1 MNLLKFTNYSII
13 LILLFIINLIF
24 SNCVREK
31 TESVY
36 ETEIILDGKLIFSSK
51 EFNEGNI
58 GLYENFDIFGTIDS
72 LLNSQRIDE
81 ASAIFQQV
89 LNHLYHENDHCR
101 RAHLLLN
108 IQGLLIHQDKTETY
122 IDYVKDYM
130 HELTQCNDDFTDV
143 RINRMQVAL
152 SNIGLAYLHLDK
164 PDSAYHYIDKAIIL
178 NEQHYNYPLSDDE
191 IDTVLS
197 LRGMFLGNK
206 ARAVYLLGRISEA
219 IALWEKSIEL
229 NSIEGR
235 EITHSHIMRL
245 RLANLFINE
254 ESFDKAERLI
264 DEARVFF
271 NETNDSYLEPILRE
285 YEWKFFDR
293 SNRTEEAYNAHLIHS
308 KLELEAKERK
318 IHALELNLQNEYRKL
333 SDSYQKEILAAENR
347 LKNIYIIFL
356 GSLILISIVIIY
368 MSLNSR
374 SKLEIQAN
382 RLEQSNKLL
391 DLNKQRIESIIKMVA
406 HELKNSI
413 FGIRQA
419 SILLQ
424 ELPYEPETQNDLTD
438 LIINSADD
446 MQHIAEVIMTD
457 NADSF
462 YLTPSKKFLN
472 WSDIINNSI
481 KGLKLKAKNKNQTI
495 IIECNSDH
503 VGHIDPE
510 LIQQVIYNLVDNA
523 IKFSPKLSKITIRL
537 KEDDFFDLLIIQDEG
552 LGIDVEDKIN
562 HNLSNLSILTRKP
575 GTDNETSY
583 GFGLKICKDIVDAH
597 GGEISYKS
605 GINKGTTF
613 FVRFPKKTSPNHKK
627 NMARAIPQ

>member
-1 MNLLKFTNYSII
+1 MNLLKSTNYSII

-31 TESVY
+31 TASVY

-72 LLNSQRIDE
+72 LLISSRFNE

-89 LNHLYHENDHCR
+89 LNHLNHENDPCR

-108 IQGLLIHQDKTETY
+108 IQGLLIHQDKTDTY
-122 IDYVKDYM
+122 IDYVKNYI

-191 IDTVLS
+191 IDKVLS
-197 LRGMFLGNK
+197 LKGMFLGNK
-206 ARAVYLLGRISEA
+206 ARAVYLLGRNTEA
-219 IALWEKSIEL
+219 IDLWEKSIEL

-235 EITHSHIMRL
+235 EVTHSHIMRL
-245 RLANLFINE
+245 RLANLHINE
-254 ESFDKAERLI
+254 ENFDEAERLI
-264 DEARVFF
+264 NEARVFF

-293 SNRTEEAYNAHLIHS
+293 SNRTEEAYKAHLIHS
-308 KLELEAKERK
+308 KLALEAMDKK

-356 GSLILISIVIIY
+356 GSLIFISLVIIY
-368 MSLNSR
+368 MSINSR
-374 SKLEIQAN
+374 RKLEIQAN

-413 FGIRQA
+413 FGIKQA

-424 ELPYEPETQNDLTD
+424 ELPFNADTQHDLTG
-438 LIINSADD
+438 LIIKSADD
-446 MQHIAEVIMTD
+446 MQQIAEVIMTD
-457 NADSF
+457 KADSI

-472 WSDIINNSI
+472 WSDIISSSI
-481 KGLKLKAKNKNQTI
+481 KGLKLRAKNKNQTI
-495 IIECNSDH
+495 VIDCDSNH
-503 VGHIDPE
+503 VGYFDPD
-510 LIQQVIYNLVDNA
+510 LIQQVIHNLVDNA
-523 IKFSPKLSKITIRL
+523 IKFSPKHSKITIYL
-537 KEDDFFDLLIIQDEG
+537 EGDDLFDQLIIQDEG
-552 LGIDVEDKIN
+552 LGIDADDKIN
-562 HNLSNLSILTRKP
+562 HSLSKVSELTRKP
-575 GTDNETSY
+575 GTDDETSY
-583 GFGLKICKDIVDAH
+583 GIGLKICKDIVDAH
-597 GGEISYKS
+597 GGEISFNS
-605 GINKGTTF
+605 EINKGTTF
-613 FVRFPKKTSPNHKK
+613 FVRFPKKTPHHQK